1 MSSETRRATTLGLV
15 ASLVWCTLIDAQAQP
30 SPAAV
35 PPQVLTA
42 LGTAEPA
49 AESFTLTFFNRNI
62 LVLRARVLGRAPR
75 ERASVAA
82 HVLHELT
89 AQRITAPV
97 ETQSLEA
104 GTLITVASRFV
115 FAVTDSDV
123 DYLSGETRDTVTGA
137 AVTRLRQ
144 ALREADEARTPVM
157 LARSIARALGLLI
170 VAALVVW
177 ALSRVRQFSLAS
189 LTEMSRRTIERTEFA
204 AIAGIRTSQLRDFQ
218 RRLVNTIVGI
228 AGLVTMYLTLTLI
241 LRLFPYTRPWGE
253 SMGGFILASVQHVV
267 LGIVGAAPAVF
278 MLVLIVV
285 VARIVAR
292 GVGFWCDA
300 IEHGRIQVGWLY
312 PETIRPTR
320 RIFVALVWVVAAIMA
335 YPYIPG
341 SETDAFKGVS
351 VFIGLL
357 MTLGSSGLVNQIM
370 SGFMLTYSRALRV
383 GDFVRIGDV
392 EGTVVQMGVLSTK
405 IKTLRREEVTIPNA
419 VVVAQTT
426 TDYSRAHVDGVYGS
440 TDVTIGY
447 DVPWRQVRSMLLIA
461 AERTGGIRR
470 EPAPQVL
477 QTALADFYVR
487 YTLLVCPERQEL
499 RQAMLNE
506 LHGHIQ
512 DLFNEFGVQIMTPTY
527 EGDPDRPKIV
537 KKRDWFA
544 APARSDASSDM
555 RAGTRTPV
563 PLSRAADR

>member
-1 MSSETRRATTLGLV
+1 MSTVAVRAGSLALLAIV
-15 ASLVWCTLIDAQAQP
+15 ASGTLAEAQAQP
-30 SPAAV
+30 SPASLPA
-35 PPQVLTA
+35 QVLSA
-42 LGTAEPA
+42 LRTAEPA
-49 AESFTLTFFNRNI
+49 ADSSTLTFFNRDI
-62 LVLRARVLGRAPR
+62 VILRAKVLGRSPG

-82 HVLHELT
+82 HVLHELE

-97 ETQSLEA
+97 ETRSLEA

-123 DYLSGETRDTVTGA
+123 DYLSGETRDTVTQA
-137 AVTRLRQ
+137 AVARLRT
-144 ALREADEARTPVM
+144 ALHEADESRMPAMITK
-157 LARSIARALGLLI
+157 SIALAIGLL
-170 VAALVVW
+170 VTCALLVW
-177 ALSRVRQFSLAS
+177 ALARFRRFSVAR
-189 LTEMSRRTIERTEFA
+189 LTEISTRTIERTELE
-204 AIAGIRTSQLRDFQ
+204 AISGIRASQLLDFQ
-218 RRLVNTIVGI
+218 RRIINTAVTLL
-228 AGLVTMYLTLTLI
+228 GLVTMYVTLTMM

-253 SMGGFILASVQHVV
+253 SMGGFIFQSAQRIV
-267 LGIVGAAPAVF
+267 LGIVRAAPNVF
-278 MLVLIVV
+278 MVVLIAV
-285 VARIVAR
+285 VARIAVR

-300 IEHGRIQVGWLY
+300 IEHGRIRVRWLY

-320 RIFVALVWVVAAIMA
+320 RIFMALVWLFAAIMA

-351 VFIGLL
+351 VFVGLL

-392 EGTVVQMGVLSTK
+392 EGTVVQTGVLSTK
-405 IKTLRREEVTIPNA
+405 IRTLRREDVTIPNA

-426 TDYSRAHVDGVYGS
+426 TDYSRSRPDGVYAS
-440 TDVTIGY
+440 TEVTISY
-447 DVPWRQVRSMLLIA
+447 DVPWRQVRSMLLMA
-461 AERTGGIRR
+461 AERTEGIRS

-499 RQAMLNE
+499 RQVLLTE
-506 LHGHIQ
+506 LHGHIL
-512 DLFNEFGVQIMTPTY
+512 DVFNEFGVQIMTPTY

-537 KKRDWFA
+537 PKQGWFA
-544 APARSDASSDM
+544 APAKGR
-555 RAGTRTPV
+555 
-563 PLSRAADR
+563 